1 MKAKALYREETGAD
15 GSLQSIW
22 EFRPERELLETLLR
36 DLFENHYESL
46 VFGPCI
52 QGAVFECRVK
62 SPPHKISYLDG
73 YLTVDLGEWHFHVCI
88 GEHRG
93 DAQHPCPPELAR
105 WRKCARAMLQRIY
118 QNPPIAGHAPVS
130 YSLVLLNGRD
140 EQMMTFYLPN
150 PFFDEHYRVLETA
163 DWAKLA
169 LWNHIRTNYLGL
181 EADGGPFAEL
191 EQAEIRQPGRTR

>member
-1 MKAKALYREETGAD
+1 MKVDVLYRQETGAD
-15 GSLQSIW
+15 GSRQCVW

-46 VFGPCI
+46 TFGPCI

-62 SPPHKISYLDG
+62 SPPRRISYLDG
-73 YLTVDLGEWHFHVCI
+73 YLTVDLGDWHFHLCI

-93 DAQHPCPPELAR
+93 DALHPCPPELAR
-105 WRKCARAMLQRIY
+105 WRKCARAMLLRNY

-130 YSLVLLNGRD
+130 YSMALLNGRD
-140 EQMMTFYLPN
+140 EQMVTFFLPN
-150 PFFDEHYRVLETA
+150 PFFDQNHRVLEAA
-163 DWAKLA
+163 DWTKLA

-181 EADGGPFAEL
+181 EEDAGPFADL
-191 EQAEIRQPGRTR
+191 K

>member
-1 MKAKALYREETGAD
+1 MKAKAQYREETGAD
-15 GSLQSIW
+15 GSLHSIW
-22 EFRPERELLETLLR
+22 EFKPERELLETLLR
-36 DLFENHYESL
+36 DLFENHHESL

-62 SPPHKISYLDG
+62 SPPHRISYLDG

-93 DAQHPCPPELAR
+93 DALHPCPPELAR
-105 WRKCARAMLQRIY
+105 WRKCARGMLQRAY

-140 EQMMTFYLPN
+140 EQMMTFFLPN
-150 PFFDEHYRVLETA
+150 PFFDTEYRVLETA

-169 LWNHIRTNYLGL
+169 LWNHIRTVYLGL
-181 EADGGPFAEL
+181 GEDAGPFAEL
-191 EQAEIRQPGRTR
+191 R